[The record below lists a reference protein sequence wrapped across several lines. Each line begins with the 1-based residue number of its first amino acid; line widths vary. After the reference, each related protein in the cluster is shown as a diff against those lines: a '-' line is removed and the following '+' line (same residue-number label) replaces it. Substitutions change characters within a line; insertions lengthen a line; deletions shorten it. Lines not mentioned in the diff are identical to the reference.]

1 MTRVRSFSTINK
13 KNMIKWSV
21 NMVNEDAEKLIIEII
36 SQIKCIKFYSK
47 WI

>member
-1 MTRVRSFSTINK
+1 
-13 KNMIKWSV
+13 MIKWSI

-47 WI
+47 WWIQFILKTYI